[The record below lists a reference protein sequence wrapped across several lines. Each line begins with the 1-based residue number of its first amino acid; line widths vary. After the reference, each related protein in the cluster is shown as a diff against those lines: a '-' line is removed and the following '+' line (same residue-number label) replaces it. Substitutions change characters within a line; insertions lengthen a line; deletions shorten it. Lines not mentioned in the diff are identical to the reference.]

1 MERSKC
7 PWFRFE
13 ITSDFVLLTVLLH
26 GCVIV
31 NSTGTSWPAALGGK
45 RRSYN
50 FCLIL
55 LVISPTFD
63 DGQHGFTIVIVG
75 SNLFFLSPRPFSTAD
90 FLSRK
95 KPDPAKSR
103 QLSNRVTG
111 HLINAYGITVL
122 CVSSVIQHIGHY
134 LTNSHIYTIICFRML
149 RALRPK

>member
-31 NSTGTSWPAALGGK
+31 NSTGTSWPAALVGK

-55 LVISPTFD
+55 LVISPIFD
-63 DGQHGFTIVIVG
+63 DEQHGFTIVIVG
-75 SNLFFLSPRPFSTAD
+75 SNLFSFTPAVFHSRFSQPKETR
-90 FLSRK
+90 SRQI
-95 KPDPAKSR
+95 PSIIKSR
-103 QLSNRVTG
+103 HWAPHQCLRYHS
-111 HLINAYGITVL
+111 VL
-122 CVSSVIQHIGHY
+122 CVSSVIQHIG
-134 LTNSHIYTIICFRML
+134 II
-149 RALRPK
+149 